1 MLVSLQ
7 GGDQR
12 ERGWGL
18 ALVWPVVGL
27 FPVTE
32 VGARLVRVGMCVGV
46 WHGECCFVCEV
57 DIVSLIVGACC
68 VCLC

>member
-1 MLVSLQ
+1 M
-7 GGDQR
+7 
-12 ERGWGL
+12 